1 MIGPDQITVLV
12 WNCSRLIIQAREN
25 GPVQARLWT
34 PECRYRVNGPMTG
47 PVRRTVFKSMFDH
60 ISVQAKNIEK
70 DVYIKDLKND
80 VSSLLENS
88 IMLTGRIETLKN
100 TGNSKPIKI
109 ELVNS
114 HGKIILVLQKT

>member
-1 MIGPDQITVLV
+1 
-12 WNCSRLIIQAREN
+12 
-25 GPVQARLWT
+25 
-34 PECRYRVNGPMTG
+34 
-47 PVRRTVFKSMFDH
+47 MFDH